1 MPDNEEPKGP
11 ALDADRNSDPA
22 ARPGLIRRDRGAAVE
37 LAGRSDRARVEVLL
51 SGSPRLWRGLLTL
64 FLVSMVVFSAIP
76 LTIDL
81 LGTPNKDYS
90 LWYQVGVVIRQGMNI
105 YPDPATG
112 RLFPFMYPP
121 SAAAILGFLSVL
133 GKHTMTLVL
142 VLAHSAAWI
151 GAIALSVW
159 LATGGKGKSMR
170 QHPLL
175 VAAPSLC
182 IIALIHNTY
191 LLGQPNLTLLTLLL
205 AAFACL
211 RLRREVPAGV
221 LVATAAAIKAFP
233 ILALGYFLYRRMWR
247 AAIAMV
253 AVLLVWLLVV
263 PLPFRSTA
271 QAISDLAVWSRG
283 MVFTYNAQGIAQRP
297 YRSFSYKNQSIMALA
312 HRLLRDVPADGEK
325 VLSQHLA
332 ERRQGQPP
340 RGMLAD
346 GSIDLAAMLTAS
358 TESPRWDDQYEGV
371 ELAMKQAWRVNV
383 AALDFR
389 TVTAVT
395 LAAML
400 ALCLFVVAVLP
411 ARMLRTAH
419 TDALE
424 FALITLLI
432 VMFSPLSFNYAFV
445 WLIYPLT
452 VALNLVLNVP
462 SRGTWRTLEI
472 AWIVS
477 IFLIP
482 GLAIVMPLYAQAYG
496 NLFVPALLLVIGLGV
511 RMWAMQERRALNSQ
525 AYPRAALVASSIRPH
540 PRSEQDRSQQS
551 GPRKISLMR
560 MIPSGWAVAIW
571 IPSVCRSRSRNVL
584 GRANLKNSL
593 S

>member
-1 MPDNEEPKGP
+1 MPGNEEPKGP
-11 ALDADRNSDPA
+11 ALDAGKNSDPA
-22 ARPGLIRRDRGAAVE
+22 ARPGLIRRDRGADGE
-37 LAGRSDRARVEVLL
+37 LASRGERARVEVPL
-51 SGSPRLWRGLLTL
+51 SGSPRLWRGLVTL
-64 FLVSMVVFSAIP
+64 FLVLMVVFSAIP

-81 LGTPNKDYS
+81 LDKPNKDYS

-121 SAAAILGFLSVL
+121 SASAILGFLSIL
-133 GKHTMTLVL
+133 GKHATTLVL

-159 LATGGKGKSMR
+159 LATGGKGKVMR

-175 VAAPSLC
+175 AAAPSLC

-211 RLRREVPAGV
+211 RLGREVPAGV

-233 ILALGYFLYRRMWR
+233 ILALGYFVYRRMWWASIATV
-247 AAIAMV
+247 AALM
-253 AVLLVWLLVV
+253 VWLLVV
-263 PLPFRSTA
+263 PLPFRSPA
-271 QAISDLAVWSRG
+271 QAMADLAVWSRG

-332 ERRQGQPP
+332 ERRPGQPV

-346 GSIDLAAMLTAS
+346 GSIDLAAMLTAP
-358 TESPRWDDQYEGV
+358 TETPRWNDQYEGV
-371 ELAMKQAWRVNV
+371 EATMQQAWRVNV

-389 TVTAVT
+389 TVTAIT

-400 ALCLFVVAVLP
+400 ALSLFVVAVLP
-411 ARMLRTAH
+411 ARRLRTAQ

-452 VALNLVLNVP
+452 VALNMVLNEP
-462 SRGTWRTLEI
+462 ARGPWRTLEI
-472 AWIVS
+472 AWSAS

-511 RMWAMQERRALNSQ
+511 RVLAIQETNAVGSQ
-525 AYPRAALVASSIRPH
+525 AYSPAAHIASKILPH
-540 PRSEQDRSQQS
+540 PRAEENQSQQS
-551 GPRKISLMR
+551 GPR
-560 MIPSGWAVAIW
+560 
-571 IPSVCRSRSRNVL
+571 
-584 GRANLKNSL
+584 
-593 S
+593 

>member
-1 MPDNEEPKGP
+1 MPENEVPKGP
-11 ALDADRNSDPA
+11 ALDAGRKSDPA
-22 ARPGLIRRDRGAAVE
+22 AKPGSIRRDRGLDGE
-37 LAGRSDRARVEVLL
+37 PGSGGEGTRVDA
-51 SGSPRLWRGLLTL
+51 SWSSSPRLWRGLVTL
-64 FLVSMVVFSAIP
+64 FLVLMVVFSAIP

-81 LGTPNKDYS
+81 LGKPNKDYS

-133 GKHTMTLVL
+133 GKHGTTLVL

-151 GAIALSVW
+151 GAIVLSVW
-159 LATGGKGKSMR
+159 LATGGKGLR
-170 QHPLL
+170 QHLL
-175 VAAPSLC
+175 LAAAPSLC
-182 IIALIHNTY
+182 IIALIQNTY

-211 RLRREVPAGV
+211 RLGREVPAGV

-233 ILALGYFLYRRMWR
+233 ILALGYFAYRRMWR
-247 AAIAMV
+247 ASIATV
-253 AVLLVWLLVV
+253 AALLVWLLVV
-263 PLPFRSTA
+263 PLPFRTPA
-271 QAISDLAVWSRG
+271 QAMADLAVWSRG

-325 VLSQHLA
+325 VLSQHIA
-332 ERRQGQPP
+332 ARRQGQPV

-346 GSIDLAAMLTAS
+346 GSIDLAVMLNAPSET
-358 TESPRWDDQYEGV
+358 PRWDDQYVGV
-371 ELAMKQAWRVNV
+371 EAALKQAWRIYIV
-383 AALDFR
+383 ALDFR
-389 TVTAVT
+389 TVTAIT

-400 ALCLFVVAVLP
+400 ALSLFVVAVLP
-411 ARMLRTAH
+411 ARRRRTPQ

-452 VALNLVLNVP
+452 VALNLVFNEPVRSP
-462 SRGTWRTLEI
+462 WRVLEL
-472 AWIVS
+472 AWIAL

-496 NLFVPALLLVIGLGV
+496 NLFVPSLLLLIGLGV
-511 RMWAMQERRALNSQ
+511 RVLAMQETRAVSPQTYSRAAHIASEILPH
-525 AYPRAALVASSIRPH
+525 PRAA
-540 PRSEQDRSQQS
+540 QDQLQQS
-551 GPRKISLMR
+551 GPR
-560 MIPSGWAVAIW
+560 
-571 IPSVCRSRSRNVL
+571 
-584 GRANLKNSL
+584 
-593 S
+593 

>member
-1 MPDNEEPKGP
+1 MIANEEPSGP
-11 ALDADRNSDPA
+11 ATHAGGNSDPA
-22 ARPGLIRRDRGAAVE
+22 GRPGLIRRDRGPSGEIASRGDRERQRASARAAW
-37 LAGRSDRARVEVLL
+37 SDA
-51 SGSPRLWRGLLTL
+51 PRLWRGLVAF
-64 FLVSMVVFSAIP
+64 FLVLMVVFSAIP
-76 LTIDL
+76 LAIDL
-81 LGTPNKDYS
+81 LGRPNKDYS
-90 LWYQVGVVIRQGMNI
+90 LWYQVGVAIRQGMNI

-121 SAAAILGFLSVL
+121 SAAAALGFLSLL
-133 GKHTMTLVL
+133 GKHGTTLVL

-159 LATGGKGKSMR
+159 LATGGKVKTLR

-175 VAAPSLC
+175 AAAPSLC

-211 RLRREVPAGV
+211 RLGRQVPAGV

-233 ILALGYFLYRRMWR
+233 ILALGYFVYRRMWR
-247 AAIAMV
+247 AALATV
-253 AVLLVWLLVV
+253 AALLVWLLIV
-263 PLPFRSTA
+263 PLPFRTPA
-271 QAISDLAVWSRG
+271 QAVADLAVWSRG

-325 VLSQHLA
+325 VLSQHLDA
-332 ERRQGQPP
+332 RRQGQPV

-346 GSIDLAAMLTAS
+346 GSIDLAALLTAPAE
-358 TESPRWDDQYEGV
+358 TPRWDDQYEGV
-371 ELAMKQAWRVNV
+371 DAAMKQAWRVNV

-389 TVTAVT
+389 TVTAIT

-400 ALCLFVVAVLP
+400 ALSLFVVAVLP
-411 ARMLRTAH
+411 ARRLRTAR

-452 VALNLVLNVP
+452 VALNLVRSEP
-462 SRGTWRTLEI
+462 ARGPWRALEI
-472 AWIVS
+472 AWIAS

-482 GLAIVMPLYAQAYG
+482 GLAVIMPLYAQACG

-511 RMWAMQERRALNSQ
+511 RLGAMQETKAFGSL
-525 AYPRAALVASSIRPH
+525 AYPPTTHSSSH
-540 PRSEQDRSQQS
+540 VS
-551 GPRKISLMR
+551 GPASKHSA
-560 MIPSGWAVAIW
+560 SAK
-571 IPSVCRSRSRNVL
+571 C
-584 GRANLKNSL
+584 
-593 S
+593 

>member
-1 MPDNEEPKGP
+1 MPGNEEPRRP
-11 ALDADRNSDPA
+11 APDAGRNSDPG
-22 ARPGLIRRDRGAAVE
+22 ARPGLIRRDRGPDGE
-37 LAGRSDRARVEVLL
+37 LASRGERARAEVSW
-51 SGSPRLWRGLLTL
+51 SGSPRLWRGLVTL
-64 FLVSMVVFSAIP
+64 FLVLMVVFSVIP

-81 LGTPNKDYS
+81 LGEPNKDYS

-121 SAAAILGFLSVL
+121 SAAAVLGFLSIL
-133 GKHTMTLVL
+133 GKHATTLVL

-159 LATGGKGKSMR
+159 LATGGKVKGMR

-175 VAAPSLC
+175 AAAPSLC

-211 RLRREVPAGV
+211 RLGREAPAGV

-233 ILALGYFLYRRMWR
+233 ILALGYFVYRRMWR
-247 AAIAMV
+247 AALATV
-253 AVLLVWLLVV
+253 AALLVWLLVV
-263 PLPFRSTA
+263 PLPFRTPA
-271 QAISDLAVWSRG
+271 QAMADLAVWSRG
-283 MVFTYNAQGIAQRP
+283 MVFTYNAHGIAQRP

-325 VLSQHLA
+325 VLSQHITK
-332 ERRQGQPP
+332 RRQGQPV

-346 GSIDLAAMLTAS
+346 GSIDLAAMLTAP
-358 TESPRWDDQYEGV
+358 TETPRWDDQYKGV
-371 ELAMKQAWRVNV
+371 EAALKQAWRVNV

-389 TVTAVT
+389 TVTAIT

-400 ALCLFVVAVLP
+400 ALSLFVVAVLP
-411 ARMLRTAH
+411 ARRLRTAH

-452 VALNLVLNVP
+452 VALNLVFNEP
-462 SRGTWRTLEI
+462 AHGPWRTLEI
-472 AWIVS
+472 AWIAS

-511 RMWAMQERRALNSQ
+511 RVRAMQETKAVGSQ
-525 AYPRAALVASSIRPH
+525 SYPPAAHVASKILPH
-540 PRSEQDRSQQS
+540 PRAEQDQSQQS
-551 GPRKISLMR
+551 GPR
-560 MIPSGWAVAIW
+560 
-571 IPSVCRSRSRNVL
+571 
-584 GRANLKNSL
+584 
-593 S
+593 

>member
-1 MPDNEEPKGP
+1 MRQGGSGKDLPHMPENEEPKGP
-11 ALDADRNSDPA
+11 APDAGRNSDSA
-22 ARPGLIRRDRGAAVE
+22 ARPGLIRRDRGP
-37 LAGRSDRARVEVLL
+37 DRV
-51 SGSPRLWRGLLTL
+51 SGSRGECTRAEVSWSGSSRLWRGLVTL
-64 FLVSMVVFSAIP
+64 FVVLMVVFSAIP

-133 GKHTMTLVL
+133 GKHVTTLVL
-142 VLAHSAAWI
+142 VLGHSAAWT
-151 GAIALSVW
+151 GAIVLSVR
-159 LATGGKGKSMR
+159 LATGGKVKGIR
-170 QHPLL
+170 QFPLL
-175 VAAPSLC
+175 AAAPSLC

-211 RLRREVPAGV
+211 RLGREVPAGV

-233 ILALGYFLYRRMWR
+233 ILALGYFVFRRMWR
-247 AAIAMV
+247 ASIATV
-253 AVLLVWLLVV
+253 AALLVWLLVV
-263 PLPFRSTA
+263 PLPFRSPA
-271 QAISDLAVWSRG
+271 QAMNDLAVWSRG

-312 HRLLRDVPADGEK
+312 HRLLRNVPADGEK
-325 VLSQHLA
+325 VLSQHIDA
-332 ERRQGQPP
+332 RRHGRPV

-346 GSIDLAAMLTAS
+346 GSIDLAAMLEAPPET
-358 TESPRWDDQYEGV
+358 PRWDYLYEGV
-371 ELAMKQAWRVNV
+371 DAAMKQAWRVNV
-383 AALDFR
+383 ASLDFCI
-389 TVTAVT
+389 VTAIT

-400 ALCLFVVAVLP
+400 ALSLFVIAVLP
-411 ARMLRTAH
+411 ARRLRTARS
-419 TDALE
+419 DALE

-452 VALNLVLNVP
+452 VALNLVLNEP
-462 SRGTWRTLEI
+462 AHGTWRKLEI
-472 AWIVS
+472 VWIVS
-477 IFLIP
+477 IYLIP

-496 NLFVPALLLVIGLGV
+496 NLFVPALLLVIGLG
-511 RMWAMQERRALNSQ
+511 MKLNAMNRE
-525 AYPRAALVASSIRPH
+525 AAMGDGV
-540 PRSEQDRSQQS
+540 
-551 GPRKISLMR
+551 
-560 MIPSGWAVAIW
+560 V
-571 IPSVCRSRSRNVL
+571 IPSVRHRQAVSTPSTL
-584 GRANLKNSL
+584 A
-593 S
+593 